1 MKIIIVE
8 QVLSVQIMVIKK
20 SWDGLFYVVV
30 ELVQNYPFSPKYV
43 SKPFKTKKA
52 AMNNF
57 NKTVIKYKE
66 RLWANYLQSFS
77 HFYAVNFI
85 KTILK
90 KLSLNAWPS
99 NLEKFSG

>member
-8 QVLSVQIMVIKK
+8 QVLPVQIMVIKN
-20 SWDGLFYVVV
+20 SWDDLFYVVV
-30 ELVQNYPFSPKYV
+30 ESTQNYNFSPKFV

-66 RLWANYLQSFS
+66 RYLM
-77 HFYAVNFI
+77 
-85 KTILK
+85 
-90 KLSLNAWPS
+90 
-99 NLEKFSG
+99 